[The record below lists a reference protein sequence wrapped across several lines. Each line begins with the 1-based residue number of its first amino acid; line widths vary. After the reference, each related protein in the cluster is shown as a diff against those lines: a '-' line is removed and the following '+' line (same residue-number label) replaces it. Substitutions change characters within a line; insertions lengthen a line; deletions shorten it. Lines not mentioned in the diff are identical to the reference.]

1 METVDVVDYSYPM
14 LMAHK
19 ALKDAHEAVLK
30 KDFDTAVEQ
39 VMTAMAEVK
48 LTLNAVKEMRGLQ
61 R

>member
-1 METVDVVDYSYPM
+1 MVDYSYPM

-30 KDFDTAVEQ
+30 KDFDAAVEQ

-48 LTLNAVKEMRGLQ
+48 LTLNAVKEMRELQ
-61 R
+61 K